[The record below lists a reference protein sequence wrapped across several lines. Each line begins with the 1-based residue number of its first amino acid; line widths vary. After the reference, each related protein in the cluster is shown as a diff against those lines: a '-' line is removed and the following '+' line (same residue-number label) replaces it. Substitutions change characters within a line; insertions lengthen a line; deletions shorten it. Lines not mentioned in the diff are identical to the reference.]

1 MDMNRDL
8 TIIGQET
15 ALSYSRRKLG
25 DMAEIGMDAIQV
37 RDFAGKLEG
46 QAAAIAG
53 IIANVNRIVD
63 GLAPIWVGKD
73 AHDFAGWWASQ
84 HRPALQKVQD
94 SIHGLSVSA
103 RNNADDQDRA
113 SGVATRSGAHAGA
126 STVHAAPQSSAAHPT
141 PAPLPKD
148 TVGATAIGIAK
159 QQEAS
164 GVRLQAVDANGHTWN
179 QPGQC
184 MVAVQTWVN
193 AAGGHFVGAGNG
205 GPLDAYANSHA
216 QSVPLSEV
224 QPGDVLQR
232 VSTADPNSWNS
243 VHTVLVTAVHAN
255 GSVNFIQTNAENAS
269 RPNQM
274 TTVTERQ
281 NVDLKAG
288 PWTPSSTEWLAFRF

>member
-1 MDMNRDL
+1 M
-8 TIIGQET
+8 T
-15 ALSYSRRKLG
+15 
-25 DMAEIGMDAIQV
+25 EIGMDAVQV
-37 RDFAGKLEG
+37 RDFAGKLDG

-53 IIANVNRIVD
+53 IIASVNRIVG
-63 GLAPIWVGKD
+63 GLEPIWVGKD
-73 AHDFAGWWASQ
+73 AQDFAGWWTSQ
-84 HRPALQKVQD
+84 HRPALQKVHD
-94 SIHGLSVSA
+94 SLHGLSVSA

-113 SGVATRSGAHAGA
+113 SGVATGSGAHAGA
-126 STVHAAPQSSAAHPT
+126 STVHTAPQSPAAHPA

-148 TVGATAIGIAK
+148 TVGAKAIGIAK
-159 QQEAS
+159 LQEAN
-164 GVRLQAVDANGHTWN
+164 GVQLQAVDANGHGWN

-184 MVAVQTWVN
+184 MVAVQNWVN
-193 AAGGHFVGAGNG
+193 AAGGHFVGAGSG

-232 VSTADPNSWNS
+232 VSTADPGSWNS
-243 VHTVLVTAVHAN
+243 VHTVLVTAVHPN
-255 GSVNFIQTNAENAS
+255 GSVDYIQTNAENAS

-288 PWTPSSTEWLAFRF
+288 LMPGTEWFAFRF